1 MTTKVRIDG
10 PAILKARSDKKMSRQ
25 ELCNTATLKG
35 LSISRPSI
43 ERMEAA
49 KGTDLFVFEKVKIV
63 AEILD
68 INLGEIV
75 QIERDSVDKVE
86 TVVVTTGRQLQ
97 EVFNQTEKLIIDV
110 QAEPSESDLQD
121 LIIKSLT
128 DWDNE
133 AKKYPE
139 TQTLTQ
145 IDKVKNAFEKK
156 NVLDRLSSNNTF
168 VYHGRTHQISYFEV
182 LGDWTED
189 VDGNPIEFVNERV
202 SFSPISYESFQRRS
216 TSDGYDFDF
225 DGIAAQVVDYIVLSG
240 SEKAPTIFHQTN
252 PLGFPQGTLDRCTNE
267 FNKFETERKNFETK
281 QQKEKL

>member
-10 PAILKARSDKKMSRQ
+10 LAILKARSDKKMSRQ
-25 ELCNTATLKG
+25 DLCNTADLKG

-49 KGTDLFVFEKVKIV
+49 KATDLFVLEKVKIV
-63 AEILD
+63 AEVLD

-133 AKKYPE
+133 AKGYSE
-139 TQTLTQ
+139 TRGQ
-145 IDKVKNAFEKK
+145 IDQIKNAFEKK
-156 NVLDRLSSNNTF
+156 NVLDHFGSNNIF
-168 VYHGRTHQISYFEV
+168 VYHGRTHQIGYFEII
-182 LGDWTED
+182 GDWTED
-189 VDGNPIEFVNERV
+189 DDGNPIEFVNQAV
-202 SFSPISYESFQRRS
+202 QFPSISYESFESRS
-216 TSDGYDFDF
+216 TSDGHDFDF
-225 DGIAAQVVDYIVLSG
+225 DGVAAQVVDYIILSS

-267 FNKFETERKNFETK
+267 FNDFETERKKFETK

>member
-1 MTTKVRIDG
+1 MSTKVRIDG
-10 PAILKARSDKKMSRQ
+10 PAILKARSNKKMSRQ
-25 ELCNTATLKG
+25 ELCNTALLKG

-49 KGTDLFVFEKVKIV
+49 KVTDLFVFEKVKIV
-63 AEILD
+63 AEVLD

-97 EVFNQTEKLIIDV
+97 EVLNQTENLIIDV
-110 QAEPSESDLQD
+110 QTEPSECDLQN

-133 AKKYPE
+133 AKRYSE
-139 TQTLTQ
+139 TQTQ
-145 IDKVKNAFEKK
+145 IDKIKDAFEKK

-168 VYHGRTHQISYFEV
+168 VYHGRTHRIGYFEV

-189 VDGNPIEFVNERV
+189 ADGNPIEFVNERV
-202 SFSPISYESFQRRS
+202 RFSPISYESFRRRS
-216 TSDGYDFDF
+216 TADGYDFDF
-225 DGIAAQVVDYIVLSG
+225 DGVAAQVVDYIVLSS
-240 SEKAPTIFHQTN
+240 SEKAPTIFHETN
-252 PLGFPQGTLDRCTNE
+252 PLGFPQGTLDRGTNE
-267 FNKFETERKNFETK
+267 FNKYETERKKFEIK
-281 QQKEKL
+281 QQKEKK

>member
-49 KGTDLFVFEKVKIV
+49 KGTDLFVLEKVKIV
-63 AEILD
+63 AEVLD
-68 INLGEIV
+68 INLGEII
-75 QIERDSVDKVE
+75 QIERDSVDKIE
-86 TVVVTTGRQLQ
+86 TSAVTTGRRLQ
-97 EVFNQTEKLIIDV
+97 EIFNQTEKLIIDV
-110 QAEPSESDLQD
+110 QAEPSESDLQS

-133 AKKYPE
+133 AKGYSE
-139 TQTLTQ
+139 TQGQ
-145 IDKVKNAFEKK
+145 IDQIKDAFEKK
-156 NVLDRLSSNNTF
+156 NVLDHLGSNNIF
-168 VYHGRTHQISYFEV
+168 VYHGRTHQIGYFEII
-182 LGDWTED
+182 GDWTED
-189 VDGNPIEFVNERV
+189 DDGNPIEFVNQKV
-202 SFSPISYESFQRRS
+202 QFSSTSYESFESRP
-216 TSDGYDFDF
+216 TSNGHDFYF
-225 DGIAAQVVDYIVLSG
+225 DGVAAQVVDYIVLSS

-267 FNKFETERKNFETK
+267 FNKFETERKKFETK